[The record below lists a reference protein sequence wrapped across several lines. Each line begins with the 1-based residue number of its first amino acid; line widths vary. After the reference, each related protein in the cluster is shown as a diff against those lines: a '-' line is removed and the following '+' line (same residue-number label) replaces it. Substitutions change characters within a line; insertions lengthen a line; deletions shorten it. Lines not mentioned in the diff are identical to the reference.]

1 MATCLTC
8 NATVKHN
15 LIARHMGVAHKTAL
29 SRPSGAP
36 NWDADIRPTELH
48 CPKCSAFFCGGEIK
62 KGELSDLLKR
72 HLLEQHFKE
81 QFEKELGRHA
91 PKCPMCPEQ
100 IPSLA
105 ALKLHVFD
113 KHRAYTLNFLKAY
126 CPSFDEE
133 KSARSGAAKA
143 SSSSQQRSVVTITL
157 DEAGETV
164 EGNDSPAV
172 NSESGTEQTTSAVSG
187 EVQTTQDGQAQ
198 ESTTGVEPTPQE
210 TGDGDGRR
218 SAASDASGES
228 VVVVASPP
236 PPAAAAAAAP
246 ASSGVE
252 VIDVDDDEEDAD
264 DPRPAEQDPRDSSKE
279 SEKLFATFKTECAQH
294 EKSYKKVT
302 RSFLKEFLG
311 RHRSLLSR
319 EIIDKF
325 LFLVGHVQE
334 GSRADWLKGSEMELF
349 IQELLKRPP
358 ATTATGDAS
367 HEPPAGAAS
376 SPQNRPTQTT
386 PVPNYNVSQNMAR
399 QAASTL
405 ARERGESRSKLPL
418 KLEDI
423 CKSIGRFSFTEPKA
437 SAPTLFNTPEDVI
450 K

>member
-8 NATVKHN
+8 NATVKHS

-48 CPKCSAFFCGGEIK
+48 CPKCSAFFCGGENK
-62 KGELSDLLKR
+62 KGELSELLKR

-105 ALKLHVFD
+105 ALKLHVLD

-133 KSARSGAAKA
+133 KSALIGAAKA
-143 SSSSQQRSVVTITL
+143 SSSSQGRSVVTITL

-172 NSESGTEQTTSAVSG
+172 NSESGTEQTTP
-187 EVQTTQDGQAQ
+187 DGPAQ

-246 ASSGVE
+246 ASSEVE

-349 IQELLKRPP
+349 VQELLKRPP

-367 HEPPAGAAS
+367 HEPAAGAAS
-376 SPQNRPTQTT
+376 SPQNRPTPTT
-386 PVPNYNVSQNMAR
+386 PVPNNASQNIAC
-399 QAASTL
+399 QAAST
-405 ARERGESRSKLPL
+405 RSKLPL

-437 SAPTLFNTPEDVI
+437 SAPTLFDTPEAVI